1 MKLPPEQ
8 TKAAYDKAAALV
20 KAGKFDEARAM
31 KDQLLKSD
39 WQLIEDRIAAREAPS
54 LRENYSL

>member
-20 KAGKFDEARAM
+20 KAGKLDEARAM
-31 KDQLLKSD
+31 KDELLKSD
-39 WQLIEDRIAAREAPS
+39 WQLIQDRIAAREVQ
-54 LRENYSL
+54 LR